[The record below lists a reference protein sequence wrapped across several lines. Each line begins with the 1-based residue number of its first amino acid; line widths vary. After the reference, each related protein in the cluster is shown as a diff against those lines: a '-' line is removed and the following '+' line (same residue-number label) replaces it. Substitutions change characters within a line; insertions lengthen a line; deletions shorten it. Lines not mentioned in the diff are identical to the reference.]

1 MKPDDIVIS
10 IKPVNGIEKKSV
22 GIINSID
29 QEDAMVYFVGKNK
42 VVITPFDSLSII
54 DADKTGKGYPNKICN
69 VCHVLRPMEEFA
81 RNQNDGKGRPTR
93 RPSCKDCRK
102 IIDGK
107 NLSATERKR
116 LNEKR
121 PPNKTRF
128 VCPICEKQTIIGV
141 TANIVADHDHETGKG
156 REWIC
161 DSCNT
166 GLGRFKD
173 DITILERAIDYLK
186 RFENT

>member
-1 MKPDDIVIS
+1 MKPKDIVVSTKPINS
-10 IKPVNGIEKKSV
+10 IEINSV
-22 GIINSID
+22 GIVNSID
-29 QEDAMVYFVGKNK
+29 QKEAMVYFVGKNK
-42 VVITPFDSLSII
+42 VVIAPFDSFSVI
-54 DADKTGKGYPNKICN
+54 DADKTGDLYPNKICN
-69 VCHVLRPMEEFA
+69 ICHIFKPTTEFSK
-81 RNQNDGKGRPTR
+81 NQNQAGGRPIN

-107 NLSATERKR
+107 RLTAAERKR

-128 VCPICEKQTIIGV
+128 ICPVCEKQTIVGI

-156 REWIC
+156 RDWIC

-186 RFENT
+186 RFE